1 MKENPHILRLFLDS
15 PLDVALTK
23 YQATN
28 TLGRSYAGLLVFIEG
43 LRRLDLIGEV
53 VYQHYKSRYLRPL
66 PTLPV
71 EEPAARWQREEQQKT
86 LQQIRKK
93 LRDVIDQFT
102 ALQPKARQYWLK
114 YALERPEIPESTE
127 LLRKFSKKEVAAS
140 E

>member
-53 VYQHYKSRYLRPL
+53 VYQHYKARYLRPL
-66 PTLPV
+66 QTLPA
-71 EEPAARWQREEQQKT
+71 EEPAARRQSEEQQKT
-86 LQQIRKK
+86 LQQVRKR
-93 LRDVIDQFT
+93 LRDVIDQFI
-102 ALQPKARQYWLK
+102 ALQPKAQQYWLK
-114 YALERPEIPESTE
+114 YASERPEIPESTE
-127 LLRKFSKKEVAAS
+127 LLGKYDQKEVTPP